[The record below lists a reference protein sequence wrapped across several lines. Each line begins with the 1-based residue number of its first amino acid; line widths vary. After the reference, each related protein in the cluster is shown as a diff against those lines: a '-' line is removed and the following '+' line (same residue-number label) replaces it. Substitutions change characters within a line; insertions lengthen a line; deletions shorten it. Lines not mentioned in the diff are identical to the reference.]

1 MTLNDAIETELRA
14 YRAARSSGDVERAWQ
29 MLARLH
35 ILSQTQFGPHIRS
48 HVEMLRFAIARRDVR
63 EILGQLVRLI
73 LAPLGNITGR
83 LPLGNTGRANVSAFL
98 PMDIPDDLQR
108 LINEANHAN

>member
-1 MTLNDAIETELRA
+1 MTLNEAIETEMGA

-29 MLARLH
+29 VLARVH
-35 ILSQTQFGPHIRS
+35 ILSQAQFWPHIQS
-48 HVEMLRFAIARRDVR
+48 HVEMLRFAIARRDRR

-83 LPLGNTGRANVSAFL
+83 LPIGNTGLANVSAFISMEV
-98 PMDIPDDLQR
+98 PSDLQHIVDPT
-108 LINEANHAN
+108 LK